1 MDNHKLNQ
9 ELKQLLV
16 VECDKEDELKWQS
29 ISDTESLMGNSSRV
43 GMDSLDALQ
52 MSLAIQQRYGVR
64 IEGATAARKAFTS
77 IDGLAAYIRSQQK

>member
-1 MDNHKLNQ
+1 MDNHELKQ

-16 VECDKEDELKWQS
+16 VECDKEDELEWQS
-29 ISDTESLMGNSSRV
+29 ISDTETLMGNASRI

-64 IEGATAARKAFTS
+64 IEGATAARKAFTT
-77 IDGLAAYIRSQQK
+77 IDGLADYIRAKK